1 MEPINF
7 NPDDWNADEIFKQ
20 ADEEERYKIYME
32 WMEEQEGRIH
42 SNITEK
48 EQYEQIIQSL
58 GLPF

>member
-1 MEPINF
+1 MEPISF
-7 NPDDWNADEIFKQ
+7 NPDDWNADSIFKE
-20 ADEEERYKIYME
+20 ADEEERYGIYME
-32 WMEEQEGRIH
+32 WLMEQEGRIH